1 MRETF
6 FYFKYFHICEAFSC
20 CLEKYKKDQI
30 AWIVLNE
37 SDNVPSSITT
47 IDHISMF
54 IGQIRAIITI

>member
-54 IGQIRAIITI
+54 IG